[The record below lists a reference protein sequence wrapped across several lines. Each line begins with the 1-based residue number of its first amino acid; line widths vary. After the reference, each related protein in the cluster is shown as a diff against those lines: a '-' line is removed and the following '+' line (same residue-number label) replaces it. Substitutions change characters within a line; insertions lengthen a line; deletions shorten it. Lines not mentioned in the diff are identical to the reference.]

1 MRGPRESATLR
12 RIAMWNTVFRNIYT
26 YKVVSLHLLFDIYYV
41 EETEVY
47 RGACYIDLLDE
58 EIRIGL
64 VGFAS
69 FTFLFL
75 IKFQANDF

>member
-58 EIRIGL
+58 EIRNGWL
-64 VGFAS
+64 CFVHF
-69 FTFLFL
+69 FVF
-75 IKFQANDF
+75 D